1 MGRGSDASP
10 LELRMPER
18 LATTETETR
27 ASAVTA
33 EERRQIRRVGV
44 AMQARIRNADLEDGD
59 FEEIR
64 TTLNASKKAIYFFT
78 PLNGYYK
85 GMKLRVIFP
94 YDAHTS
100 ANLEQCGEVVR
111 VHRRGTGF
119 GVAVALKA
127 DRDTV
132 KASAYAQGPADPFVV
147 EPKSRKEVRH
157 EERRCAKR
165 ASFIAP
171 VELMDM
177 RGGSRIKARVADLS
191 LHGCYVDTLNPLP
204 SGSAVRLQIQRGGEM
219 LDVLATVSSELAG
232 SGMGL
237 QFGDTTPEQRAL
249 IKSWLAEAPLAAQ
262 GSLGRPQ
269 SAAKAKNSADTDQVY
284 AVRLINAL
292 VRKGILSKSEAT
304 ELLSDPEG

>member
-1 MGRGSDASP
+1 MRRSDASP
-10 LELRMPER
+10 LELSMPER
-18 LATTETETR
+18 LATTDMETR
-27 ASAVTA
+27 ASAMTA

-85 GMKLRVIFP
+85 GMKLRVTFP
-94 YDAHTS
+94 YDAHAS
-100 ANLEQCGEVVR
+100 ANLEQAGQVVR

-119 GVAVALKA
+119 GVAVAFKA
-127 DRDTV
+127 DADGG
-132 KASAYAQGPADPFVV
+132 KPSAYAQGPVDPFVV
-147 EPKSRKEVRH
+147 EPKAHKEVRH

-165 ASFIAP
+165 AAIIAP
-171 VELMDM
+171 VELIDM

-204 SGSAVRLQIQRGGEM
+204 AGSAVRLQIQRANET
-219 LDVLATVSSELAG
+219 LDILAKVSSQHPG

-237 QFGDTTPEQRAL
+237 QFGDATPEQRAL
-249 IKSWLAEAPLAAQ
+249 LKSWLAEAPLAVQ
-262 GSLGRPQ
+262 GNLDRPQ
-269 SAAKAKNSADTDQVY
+269 SPRKTKSSTDGDQVY